1 MSKNKDKEWL
11 YLYRI
16 ADWSSLLA
24 LPAFSHPPPVPPEM
38 QLYVVC
44 RLFTHHELQ
53 GADKANLA
61 EVPLTDPFCARRGND
76 VSGNLRGS

>member
-1 MSKNKDKEWL
+1 MAVSVQNSWL
-11 YLYRI
+11 I
-16 ADWSSLLA
+16 I
-24 LPAFSHPPPVPPEM
+24 PARSPSFLSPPPVPPEM

>member
-1 MSKNKDKEWL
+1 MAVSVQNSWL
-11 YLYRI
+11 I
-16 ADWSSLLA
+16 I
-24 LPAFSHPPPVPPEM
+24 PARSPSFLSPPPPVPPEM